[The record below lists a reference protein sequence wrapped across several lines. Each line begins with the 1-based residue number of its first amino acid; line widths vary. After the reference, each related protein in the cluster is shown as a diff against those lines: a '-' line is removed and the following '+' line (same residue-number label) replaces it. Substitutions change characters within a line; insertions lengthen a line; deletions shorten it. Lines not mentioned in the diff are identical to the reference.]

1 MSWPATS
8 RYQLDAAPGSL
19 AFVQDFVNTIP
30 AGKPRGPD
38 LLADLPDAQT
48 WLDEALAQW
57 RHTRGVTANDV
68 VLNEADLVKL
78 RAIRAGLVSRIRAGT
93 TDPGAADD
101 DHLALSAAT
110 TMQLDAHGRVHAV
123 PNGKGWRYV
132 ASVLLIEIYDAQRD
146 DAWRHLKTC
155 CNHRCSAAFFDR
167 SRNNS
172 RLWHDV
178 NVCGNLANLHA
189 HRARKRAQQNTP
201 ERHAPKTMS

>member
-38 LLADLPDAQT
+38 LLADLPDAQR

-57 RHTRGVTANDV
+57 RHTRGVTADDV

-93 TDPGAADD
+93 TDPGAPDD

-110 TMQLDAHGRVHAV
+110 KMQLDAHGRVHAV

-132 ASVLLIEIYDAQRD
+132 ASALLIEIYDAQRD
-146 DAWRHLKTC
+146 GAWRHLKTC

-172 RLWHDV
+172 RVWHDV
-178 NVCGNLANLHA
+178 TVCGNLANLHA
-189 HRARKRAQQNTP
+189 HRARKRAEHNTP
-201 ERHAPKTMS
+201 ERHAP